1 MALYEWLPYTNFHE
15 INLDWMI
22 RKIKAIEDQLGDLD
36 PEAIQK
42 AVNEYLEAHPELFP
56 FVIPQMFGAVADG
69 EADDTAAIQ
78 RAVDAGIDV
87 YFPTDHGEIYKI
99 SAPIQINRGKARKLY
114 GAATAR
120 GTASAGVIKRVYDS
134 AQDNSQSAAMFRL
147 GPGVEGIHFAN
158 LRFILGDGD
167 DANSGVFLDAKTFK
181 QQDKDVYIRNCSFKN
196 AYEAIQFDGRG
207 LTVVSSSF
215 GSCSTAAVITWD
227 SSLGTDLFG
236 SRAIKFDSCRFHA
249 MTGAYAVR
257 VDSGH
262 AYGLQMINCLAD
274 RWLHG
279 LIYAAETAYNWMVS
293 GCTTQQAYRAAG
305 AECLIRLE
313 GGAED
318 CNISDNIFRCS
329 STGSGPLNNLI
340 YMSGDVTGCVISSNV
355 FDNTHQSAVRI
366 SGGGNTAGN
375 VISNNTFMRNGDA
388 DNSTYAMI
396 QINNM
401 TQKGYVISGNTCAGA
416 AGTITR
422 LLASSNVGALT
433 FSTILGNVCGSIPTA
448 GYTAANCQ
456 VTGNVAN
463 LT

>member
-42 AVNEYLEAHPELFP
+42 AVNEYLESHPELFP

-78 RAVDAGIDV
+78 RAVDSGIDV
-87 YFPTDHGEIYKI
+87 YFPTDRGEIYRI
-99 SAPIQINRGKARKLY
+99 SAPVQINLGKSRKLY

-120 GTASAGVIKRVYDS
+120 GTANAGVIKRVYDS
-134 AQDNSQSAAMFRL
+134 AQDNSQSASMFRL

-167 DANSGVFLDAKTFK
+167 GANSGVFLDAKTFK
-181 QQDKDVYIRNCSFKN
+181 QEDKDVYIRNCSFKN

-227 SSLGTDLFG
+227 SSLGTDLFS

-279 LIYAAETAYNWMVS
+279 LIYAAETAYNWMIS
-293 GCTTQQAYRAAG
+293 GCTAQQAYRAAG
-305 AECLIRLE
+305 AEYLIRLE

-318 CNISDNIFRCS
+318 CNISGNIFRCS
-329 STGSGPLNNLI
+329 STGSGPLSNLI

-375 VISNNTFMRNGDA
+375 VISNNTFMRNGDT

-396 QINNM
+396 QIKNT

-433 FSTILGNVCGSIPTA
+433 FSAITGNVCGSIPTA
-448 GYTAANCQ
+448 GYTSANCQ